1 MLRCAPVFQ
10 DRAGSQ
16 PNLVIIWSVD
26 KHASV
31 IWSAFI
37 WSMRCCSTKPH
48 PGITIYQSDAWIMQ
62 VIGTNSGRDGNRSR
76 LSLRLF
82 FAPFNTSV
90 LKPVLKKIKRSRK
103 LLKQVGDAWNRIPDQ
118 EVWAGA
124 LARGRGEGYCVLGKD
139 AFVLQCR
146 SLTGALDSPRYT
158 ISDRWHL
165 HREHLVFY
173 CTSF

>member
-1 MLRCAPVFQ
+1 M
-10 DRAGSQ
+10 
-16 PNLVIIWSVD
+16 
-26 KHASV
+26 
-31 IWSAFI
+31 
-37 WSMRCCSTKPH
+37 
-48 PGITIYQSDAWIMQ
+48 
-62 VIGTNSGRDGNRSR
+62 IGTNSGRDGNRSR

-139 AFVLQCR
+139 AFVLQCQ

-158 ISDRWHL
+158 ISDR
-165 HREHLVFY
+165 
-173 CTSF
+173 